1 MSSMPNP
8 DQAVPVDVMIKRLE
22 EANARAHERA
32 ARAGERFSE
41 PERVA
46 ASHPSDQQK
55 TSSVLD
61 RRSPRVL
68 PTSGLFVLLLAAT
81 IGVAAFVRQSS
92 YFDSAKLIVARWAL
106 PLAQTTPQDVAPIAA
121 PMPPELAQ
129 RLQTMARDLANVAQG
144 IGQLKTSQEQTVR
157 GNAALAEQLEQ
168 VKAALSQMTRD
179 TAAVVEQL
187 KATQEQAVRPTT
199 TRARRKPVPNLP
211 QDGEA
216 VTLGR

>member
-46 ASHPSDQQK
+46 ASHPSNQQK

-61 RRSPRVL
+61 RRSPRVW

-92 YFDSAKLIVARWAL
+92 YFDAAKLIVARWAL
-106 PLAQTTPQDVAPIAA
+106 PLARTTPQDVAPIAA
-121 PMPPELAQ
+121 PMPELAQ

-144 IGQLKTSQEQTVR
+144 IGQLQTSQEQMVR
-157 GNAALAEQLEQ
+157 GNAAVAEQL
-168 VKAALSQMTRD
+168 KAALSQMTRD

-187 KATQEQAVRPTT
+187 KATQEQAVRLTT
-199 TRARRKPVPNLP
+199 TRARRKPVPPLP

>member
-46 ASHPSDQQK
+46 ASHPSNQQK

-92 YFDSAKLIVARWAL
+92 YFDAAKLIVARWAL
-106 PLAQTTPQDVAPIAA
+106 PLARTTPQDVAPIAA
-121 PMPPELAQ
+121 PMPELAQ

-144 IGQLKTSQEQTVR
+144 IGQLQTSQEQMVR
-157 GNAALAEQLEQ
+157 GNAAVAEQL
-168 VKAALSQMTRD
+168 KAALSQMTRD

-187 KATQEQAVRPTT
+187 KATQEQAVRLTT
-199 TRARRKPVPNLP
+199 TRARRKPVPPLP

>member
-8 DQAVPVDVMIKRLE
+8 DQAVPADVMIKRLE

-55 TSSVLD
+55 TSSVL
-61 RRSPRVL
+61 SPRVW
-68 PTSGLFVLLLAAT
+68 PTLGLFVLLLAAT
-81 IGVAAFVRQSS
+81 IGVAGFVWQSS
-92 YFDSAKLIVARWAL
+92 YFDAAKLIVARWAL
-106 PLAQTTPQDVAPIAA
+106 PLARTTPQDVAPIAA

-129 RLQTMARDLANVAQG
+129 HLQTMARDLANVAQG
-144 IGQLKTSQEQTVR
+144 IGQLKTSQEQMVR
-157 GNAALAEQLEQ
+157 GNAAVAEQL
-168 VKAALSQMTRD
+168 KAALSQMTRD

-187 KATQEQAVRPTT
+187 KATQEQAVRLMT
-199 TRARRKPVPNLP
+199 TRARRKPVPSLP

-216 VTLGR
+216 VTLER

>member
-8 DQAVPVDVMIKRLE
+8 DQTVPVDVMIKRLE
-22 EANARAHERA
+22 EANARAHARA

-61 RRSPRVL
+61 RRSSRVW
-68 PTSGLFVLLLAAT
+68 PARGLFVLLLAAT
-81 IGVAAFVRQSS
+81 VGVVAFVWQSP
-92 YFDSAKLIVARWAL
+92 YFDAAKLIVARWAL
-106 PLAQTTPQDVAPIAA
+106 PLARTTPQDVAPLAA
-121 PMPPELAQ
+121 PISPELAQ
-129 RLQTMARDLANVAQG
+129 RLQAMARDLANVTQG
-144 IGQLKTSQEQTVR
+144 IGQIKSGQEQMVR
-157 GNAALAEQLEQ
+157 GNAAVAEQL
-168 VKAALSQMTRD
+168 KAALSQMTRD
-179 TAAVVEQL
+179 NAAIVEQL
-187 KATQEQAVRPTT
+187 KATQEQTVRLTT
-199 TRARRKPVPNLP
+199 TRARRKPVPPPP

>member
-46 ASHPSDQQK
+46 ASHPSDRQK

-61 RRSPRVL
+61 RRSPRVW
-68 PTSGLFVLLLAAT
+68 PTSGLFVLLLAGT

-92 YFDSAKLIVARWAL
+92 YFDAAKLIVARWAL
-106 PLAQTTPQDVAPIAA
+106 PLARTTPQDVAPIAA

-144 IGQLKTSQEQTVR
+144 IGQLQTSQEQMVR
-157 GNAALAEQLEQ
+157 GNAAVAEQL
-168 VKAALSQMTRD
+168 KTALSQMTRD

-187 KATQEQAVRPTT
+187 KATQEQAVRLTT
-199 TRARRKPVPNLP
+199 TRARRKPVPTLP